1 MILKSYEIQK
11 KLLGFF
17 KCNIFLFYGENQ
29 GLKKEIKK
37 SIIEKIK
44 KEDSNVE
51 LQTVYESDISENEEN
66 FYTSIFSGS
75 LFSKKKIITINNCT
89 DKILNQMES
98 IVEKDL
104 EDTFLILFSDILEKK
119 SKLRSFFE
127 KEKKTICVACY
138 LDNDRDLEIVATKKF
153 RENKII
159 LSRELINLLIEKS
172 NNDRGNL
179 NNEIEKIISYSL
191 NKKNLNI
198 DEIKLLINFSGEH
211 KADNFINECL
221 SGNIIQYKKILN
233 DLYIDSVNHI
243 YILRVLNNKIDKL
256 VKMKELEK
264 NYNDLDSLINSSKPP
279 IFWKEKPTIKKQLTV
294 WSFNELKKVVKEI
307 NNTEALCKKNPQISK
322 IIFFNFFS
330 MICKKANNY
339 S

>member
-1 MILKSYEIQK
+1 
-11 KLLGFF
+11 
-17 KCNIFLFYGENQ
+17 
-29 GLKKEIKK
+29 
-37 SIIEKIK
+37 
-44 KEDSNVE
+44 
-51 LQTVYESDISENEEN
+51 
-66 FYTSIFSGS
+66 
-75 LFSKKKIITINNCT
+75 
-89 DKILNQMES
+89 MEV

-104 EDTFLILFSDILEKK
+104 EDTFLILFSDILDKK

-153 RENKII
+153 SENKIV
-159 LSRELINLLIEKS
+159 LSRELVNLVIEKS

-191 NKKNLNI
+191 NKKNLDI
-198 DEIKLLINFSGEH
+198 DKIKLLINFSGEH

-221 SGNIIQYKKILN
+221 SGNILQYKKILN
-233 DLYIDSVNHI
+233 DLYINSVNHI

>member
-44 KEDSNVE
+44 KEHSSVE
-51 LQTVYESDISENEEN
+51 QQTIYESDISGSEEN
-66 FYTSIFSGS
+66 FYTSIYSGS
-75 LFSKKKIITINNCT
+75 LFSQKKIITINNCT

-294 WSFNELKKVVKEI
+294 WSFNELKKIVKEI